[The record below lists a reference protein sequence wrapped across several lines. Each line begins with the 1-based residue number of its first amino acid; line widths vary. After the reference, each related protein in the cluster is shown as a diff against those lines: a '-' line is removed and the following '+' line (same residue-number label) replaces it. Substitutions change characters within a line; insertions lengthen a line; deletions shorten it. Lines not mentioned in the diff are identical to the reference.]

1 MFIKGFQPV
10 LMVVCFGVS
19 VWLIEASWSLQ
30 EKIPTQF
37 FYEIIEINDI
47 FHVSGGLFV
56 WSRQVDVCETTAYT
70 VEQKYGVLNF
80 SILLFQHNDVC
91 MSELYLVYSLTI
103 TASSIA

>member
-56 WSRQVDVCETTAYT
+56 
-70 VEQKYGVLNF
+70 
-80 SILLFQHNDVC
+80 
-91 MSELYLVYSLTI
+91 
-103 TASSIA
+103 